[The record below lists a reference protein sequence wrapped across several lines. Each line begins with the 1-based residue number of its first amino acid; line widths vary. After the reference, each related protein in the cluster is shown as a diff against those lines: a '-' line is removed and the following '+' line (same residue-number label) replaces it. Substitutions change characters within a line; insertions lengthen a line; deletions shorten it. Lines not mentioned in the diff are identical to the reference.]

1 MYHTP
6 KEKKLLVVILLL
18 SVMLLTGVMGSE
30 FHEHNYRVQQREE
43 LVQKRAK
50 VFTDIQKGEVILRYE
65 DNKQTRIELEEQLSK
80 DYITH
85 GHLNNMVKEVNQKIT
100 RYTLKTI
107 TAIIGISIPVVHLSV
122 EFFYLISR
130 NTTCS
135 AVVPTVDGRC
145 KATY

>member
-18 SVMLLTGVMGSE
+18 SSMLLTGVMGSE
-30 FHEHNYRVQQREE
+30 FQEHSYRMQQREE

-85 GHLNNMVKEVNQKIT
+85 EHLNNMVKEVNKKMT
-100 RYTLKTI
+100 RYTIKTI
-107 TAIIGISIPVVHLSV
+107 AAIIGISIPVVHLYESV
-122 EFFYLISR
+122 GKKPR
-130 NTTCS
+130 VTTNKNTVKTI
-135 AVVPTVDGRC
+135 
-145 KATY
+145 KY

>member
-1 MYHTP
+1 MYHTT
-6 KEKKLLVVILLL
+6 KEKKLLVGILLL

-30 FHEHNYRVQQREE
+30 YHENNYRMQQREE

-50 VFTDIQKGEVILRYE
+50 VFTDIEKGEGTLRYE

-85 GHLNNMVKEVNQKIT
+85 EHLNNMVKEVNKKMT

-107 TAIIGISIPVVHLSV
+107 TAILGISIPVVHLYGSV
-122 EFFYLISR
+122 GKKPR
-130 NTTCS
+130 VTTNKNTVKTI
-135 AVVPTVDGRC
+135 
-145 KATY
+145 KY

>member
-18 SVMLLTGVMGSE
+18 SSMLLTGVMGSE
-30 FHEHNYRVQQREE
+30 FQEHSYRMQQREE

-85 GHLNNMVKEVNQKIT
+85 GHLNIMVKEVNQKIT

-107 TAIIGISIPVVHLSV
+107 TAIIGISIPVVHLYESV
-122 EFFYLISR
+122 GKKPR
-130 NTTCS
+130 VTTNKNTVNTI
-135 AVVPTVDGRC
+135 
-145 KATY
+145 KY